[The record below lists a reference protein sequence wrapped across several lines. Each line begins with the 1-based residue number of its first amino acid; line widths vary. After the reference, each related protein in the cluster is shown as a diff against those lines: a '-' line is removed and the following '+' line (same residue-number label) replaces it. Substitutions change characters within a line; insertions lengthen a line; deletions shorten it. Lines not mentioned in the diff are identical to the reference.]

1 MFSAKSKTST
11 GIHIVDSTVYIAEL
25 QRMGQAVA
33 ATRLVQADL
42 PGVFTPGHLA
52 RDEVRWELAAVFERL
67 GTNHDIEFTH
77 ANVALDR
84 QAFQL
89 KCLPVVPGKAE
100 AQREHLLWEA
110 EQFLADDLEAHAIDC
125 QVFRNTGLV
134 ATARRP
140 LLELYRDL
148 FTQAEIEDIGFD
160 LVPIALY
167 NLARYT
173 DILNDE
179 DTVVVLDVAQFEA
192 CVVLVR
198 GGAPVAVS
206 MRSWNFGRDE
216 QLVNLESCIK
226 GLLEG
231 TQELPQHLW
240 ISGTAAAESTWSYEL
255 PNRLGLVGELVDPF
269 RGIDVAPLEQVD
281 STLLQSSPEY
291 GVAVGLALGGLVDNG
306 TIIHLDLLQERRASS
321 SNIFARIAVFAV
333 LAIVCI
339 GVLYGADQRYP
350 LYGVWKN
357 LLAGQ
362 ETAMLEMGEEE
373 MLLEGQSAEGGAA
386 LGAAVEEEIETV
398 EEMAAVEEA
407 AMPQDRGA
415 ENGSSVEAAA
425 EVVPVVGAVHQDEP
439 SEPPV
444 TEITRQEIEEEK
456 PVAETARQ
464 EQRMERSPSVQ
475 WSGACLRILQLVK
488 QLPKGVHFGSLIG
501 DDSGEYTIEGA
512 RPTSVDVLTQL
523 RDALKE
529 SSDDVNL
536 SQWWAGRGA
545 FKFSFKGQLKDI
557 QTRRLRAVP
566 ASEATRLAA
575 RLEAWARESGLDSL
589 EMEEPIH
596 ISLSETWVRQR
607 QKLRAKGSYMEILSF
622 ATVLEQAGQT
632 IAVSELIV
640 MPRYLQEERWKQA
653 SFYMVVEMLMQAP

>member
-1 MFSAKSKTST
+1 
-11 GIHIVDSTVYIAEL
+11 
-25 QRMGQAVA
+25 MGQAVA

-67 GTNHDIEFTH
+67 GTDHDIEFTN

-125 QVFRNTGLV
+125 QVFGDTGLV
-134 ATARRP
+134 ASARRP

-179 DTVVVLDVAQFEA
+179 DTVVLLDVAQFEA
-192 CVVLVR
+192 CAVLVR

-216 QLVNLESCIK
+216 QLVDLESCIK
-226 GLLEG
+226 ELLEG

-269 RGIDVAPLEQVD
+269 RGIDVESLEQVD
-281 STLLQSSPEY
+281 SALLQSSPEY
-291 GVAVGLALGGLVDNG
+291 GVAVGLALGELVDNG
-306 TIIHLDLLQERRASS
+306 EIIHLDLLQERRADS
-321 SNIFARIAVFAV
+321 SNIFARMVIFAV

-339 GVLYGADQRYP
+339 GVLYWADQRYP

-362 ETAMLEMGEEE
+362 ETAMLEMGEEG
-373 MLLEGQSAEGGAA
+373 MLLEDQSAAG
-386 LGAAVEEEIETV
+386 EEEIETA
-398 EEMAAVEEA
+398 EEMAAVEEV
-407 AMPQDRGA
+407 AMSQDRGA

-444 TEITRQEIEEEK
+444 TESIRQEIEEEE
-456 PVAETARQ
+456 PVAEAVRQ
-464 EQRMERSPSVQ
+464 EQKMVRSPPVQ

-545 FKFSFKGQLKDI
+545 ERSFKFSFKGQLKDI

-596 ISLSETWVRQR
+596 IALSETLVRQR

-653 SFYMVVEMLMQAP
+653 SFYVVVEMLMQAP

>member
-179 DTVVVLDVAQFEA
+179 DTVLLDVAQFEA

-269 RGIDVAPLEQVD
+269 SGIDVEPLEQVD

-306 TIIHLDLLQERRASS
+306 AIIHLDLLQERRAGS
-321 SNIFARIAVFAV
+321 SNIFARMAVFAV

-339 GVLYGADQRYP
+339 GALYWADQRYP

-357 LLAGQ
+357 LLA
-362 ETAMLEMGEEE
+362 AM
-373 MLLEGQSAEGGAA
+373 S
-386 LGAAVEEEIETV
+386 
-398 EEMAAVEEA
+398 
-407 AMPQDRGA
+407 QDRGA

-444 TEITRQEIEEEK
+444 TEITRQEIEEK
-456 PVAETARQ
+456 PAAETARQ
-464 EQRMERSPSVQ
+464 EQRMVRSPPVQ

-545 FKFSFKGQLKDI
+545 ERSFKFSFKGQLKDI

-596 ISLSETWVRQR
+596 ISLSETLVRQR

-653 SFYMVVEMLMQAP
+653 SFYVVVEMLMQAP